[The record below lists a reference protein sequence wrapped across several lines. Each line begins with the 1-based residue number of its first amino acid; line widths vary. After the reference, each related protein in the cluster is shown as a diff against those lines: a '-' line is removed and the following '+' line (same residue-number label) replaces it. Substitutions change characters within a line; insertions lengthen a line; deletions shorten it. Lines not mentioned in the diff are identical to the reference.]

1 MPSTTVCRRGEIVLV
16 RFVFADEGGAKRR
29 PALVLSN
36 DKYNAGR
43 ADVIVAALT
52 SNVSR
57 LLPGDSLIGRWQD
70 AGLPKPS
77 VVTAILRTIKASMI
91 ERSLGKLDGRDLK
104 AFSDGLKPL
113 LGW

>member
-29 PALVLSN
+29 PALVLST
-36 DKYNAGR
+36 DEYNSGR

-57 LLPGDSLIGRWQD
+57 LLPGDYLIVRWQD

-77 VVTAILRTIKASMI
+77 VATAIVRTIKASMV
-91 ERSLGKLDGRDLK
+91 ERPLGKLDRRDM
-104 AFSDGLKPL
+104 ARFSDGLKPL